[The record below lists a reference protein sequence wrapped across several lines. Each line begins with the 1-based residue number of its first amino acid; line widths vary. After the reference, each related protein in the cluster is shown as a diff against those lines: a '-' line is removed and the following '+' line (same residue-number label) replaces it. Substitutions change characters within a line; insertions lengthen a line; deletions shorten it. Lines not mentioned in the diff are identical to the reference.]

1 MSHRGAARKAFNEAL
16 AQVRRCLDQ
25 RDAERSYAVPD
36 EQLTQVPVD
45 LVGAARLVEPE
56 QAADR
61 AVVGGEFQG
70 GVQLGLDAL
79 ARGLRQWSAS
89 RSGKRRGPKTGFSR
103 FKSRRHARV
112 SCTFT
117 TGAIRVDD
125 ATHVVLPRIGRV
137 HTLEPASALLGRPGC
152 PRSPSAST
160 GGAGTARPPSR
171 RGASR
176 PARLTSGRNGRI
188 RWWAWTPGCGTCWWP
203 RPRTVPRW
211 PGCPHPAP
219 WPRRG
224 PVAARATPID
234 PRRRPGSAGRAAR
247 LERWKRTAGRVARI
261 HARVAGLRRDAVHQA
276 TTALACRH
284 QVIVIED
291 PEVTSMTPRK
301 SGAGRG
307 GRGLNRALADAA
319 LGELRRQ
326 PGLQDQLAR

>member
-1 MSHRGAARKAFNEAL
+1 MAIGKTLPPLRERRFATALDPAPEQARLLVSHRGAARKAFNEAL
-16 AQVRRCLDQ
+16 AQVPRCLDQ

-117 TGAIRVDD
+117 IGVIRVDD

-137 HTLEPASALLGRPGC
+137 HTLQAGQCPAGPDRRRDGPGARGHRQLRRAALVLLVHRRDGARAGPPG
-152 PRSPSAST
+152 
-160 GGAGTARPPSR
+160 SR
-171 RGASR
+171 RGGPGASGD
-176 PARLTSGRNGRI
+176 GRGRS
-188 RWWAWTPGCGTCWWP
+188 ASACPPGGDLAAN
-203 RPRTVPRW
+203 
-211 PGCPHPAP
+211 PAP
-219 WPRRG
+219 G
-224 PVAARATPID
+224 HTP
-234 PRRRPGSAGRAAR
+234 PCSRSPK
-247 LERWKRTAGRVARI
+247 LV
-261 HARVAGLRRDAVHQA
+261 
-276 TTALACRH
+276 
-284 QVIVIED
+284 
-291 PEVTSMTPRK
+291 
-301 SGAGRG
+301 
-307 GRGLNRALADAA
+307 
-319 LGELRRQ
+319 
-326 PGLQDQLAR
+326 

>member
-1 MSHRGAARKAFNEAL
+1 MAIGKTLPPLRERRFATALDPAPEQARLLVSHRGAARKAFNEAL
-16 AQVRRCLDQ
+16 AQVPRCLDQ

-117 TGAIRVDD
+117 IGVIRVDD

-137 HTLEPASALLGRPGC
+137 HTLKPASALLGRI
-152 PRSPSAST
+152 
-160 GGAGTARPPSR
+160 GAGTARVRAATVSFGGR
-171 RGASR
+171 RWYCSSTVETGREPAR
-176 PARLTSGRNGRI
+176 PAHVGADR
-188 RWWAWTPGCGTCWWP
+188 A
-203 RPRTVPRW
+203 
-211 PGCPHPAP
+211 HPVM
-219 WPRRG
+219 G
-224 PVAARATPID
+224 VD
-234 PRRRPGSAGRAAR
+234 DQ
-247 LERWKRTAGRVARI
+247 LQ
-261 HARVAGLRRDAVHQA
+261 L
-276 TTALACRH
+276 AL
-284 QVIVIED
+284 
-291 PEVTSMTPRK
+291 PEVTWRQIRPQVTLHPAADLRNWCK
-301 SGAGRG
+301 ATR
-307 GRGLNRALADAA
+307 RASPIPATIDTFRAP
-319 LGELRRQ
+319 LRRGVPHGCASKLFAAWPSPRFRRARHSLVDPQ
-326 PGLQDQLAR
+326 PGG